1 MIKTDTQ
8 EINYSTMGAVFK
20 FFSAGPEFGEMEE
33 EEKGKR
39 TWSVQTLQLIYLPFP
54 KDLAQ

>member
-1 MIKTDTQ
+1 
-8 EINYSTMGAVFK
+8 MGAVFK
-20 FFSAGPEFGEMEE
+20 FFSAVPEFGEMEE

-54 KDLAQ
+54 KDLAL